1 MGAELELDSE
11 RYTNNRKGKS
21 KRAGKPPALQR
32 QLQEHRQDCLPHRG
46 IIIAQSGTV
55 FGVPPSHSCYA
66 DFPVSAENIGR

>member
-1 MGAELELDSE
+1 MGAELDLDSE

-21 KRAGKPPALQR
+21 KRAGKPPALQ
-32 QLQEHRQDCLPHRG
+32 LQEHRQDCLPHRG
-46 IIIAQSGTV
+46 IMIAQSGTV